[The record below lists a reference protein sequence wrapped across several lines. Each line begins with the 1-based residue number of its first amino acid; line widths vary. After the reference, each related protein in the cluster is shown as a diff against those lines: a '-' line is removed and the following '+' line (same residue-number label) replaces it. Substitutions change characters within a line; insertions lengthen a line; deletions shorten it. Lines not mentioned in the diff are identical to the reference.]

1 MTNKSEEQPM
11 NTFFVR
17 QLGGYWGSFN
27 PTKHKLIDTERVVC
41 AKDYSSTGSVNL
53 VILADC
59 KAMHNNDIRSMQED
73 RDITRYEDSYGI
85 DRVRDFSLDRIKDLS
100 AAMSHAC
107 ISFSNNHLNNEYWVV
122 AKEVKCITIST
133 KKVEESEYR
142 IACKLADMHD
152 LPFYQVDLPRIGYF
166 YSIDEYMDFVER
178 FGNKD
183 RSTFKYIDDA
193 IVD

>member
-59 KAMHNNDIRSMQED
+59 KAMHNKDIRSLQED

-100 AAMSHAC
+100 ADKSHAC

-122 AKEVKCITIST
+122 AKEVKCMTIST
-133 KKVEESEYR
+133 KKVEESGYR
-142 IACKLADMHD
+142 LSCKLVDTYR
-152 LPFYQVDLPRIGYF
+152 LPLYQVDLPRIGYF
-166 YSIDEYMDFVER
+166 HNIVEYIEFVER
-178 FGNKD
+178 FGNSN
-183 RSTFKYIDDA
+183 RSTFHYIDD
-193 IVD
+193 VVEE